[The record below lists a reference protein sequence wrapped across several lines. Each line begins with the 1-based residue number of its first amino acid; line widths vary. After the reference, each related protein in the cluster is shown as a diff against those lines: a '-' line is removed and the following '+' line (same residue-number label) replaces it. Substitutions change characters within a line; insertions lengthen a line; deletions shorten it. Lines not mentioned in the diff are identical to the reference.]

1 MGSQLKEQ
9 LARSLFRFKKVN
21 VHFPPALDIHMGELF
36 LMNKLVKNT
45 SESDS
50 HATTAELQK
59 KLFVSKPA
67 VSQMYKSLE
76 KKGYIYRETDK
87 NDRRKVVVTLTPK
100 GHEIL
105 QQVKE
110 YFDDRLAEI
119 ITQFGE
125 ENTIQLIELFNRFAD
140 ISESLNKGDEQHE

>member
-50 HATTAELQK
+50 HATH
-59 KLFVSKPA
+59 
-67 VSQMYKSLE
+67 
-76 KKGYIYRETDK
+76 G
-87 NDRRKVVVTLTPK
+87 
-100 GHEIL
+100 
-105 QQVKE
+105 
-110 YFDDRLAEI
+110 
-119 ITQFGE
+119 
-125 ENTIQLIELFNRFAD
+125 
-140 ISESLNKGDEQHE
+140 

>member
-1 MGSQLKEQ
+1 ML
-9 LARSLFRFKKVN
+9 
-21 VHFPPALDIHMGELF
+21 H
-36 LMNKLVKNT
+36 
-45 SESDS
+45 
-50 HATTAELQK
+50 TAELQK
-59 KLFVSKPA
+59 KLFISKPA

-119 ITQFGE
+119 ITEFGE